1 MLKEEYEKNG
11 IDYDEIF
18 AKIKD
23 VCIKTLMS
31 VEPYIISQMRKT
43 KYKG

>member
-11 IDYDEIF
+11 IDFDEIF

-23 VCIKTLMS
+23 VFIKTFMS

>member
-1 MLKEEYEKNG
+1 MLKEEYQRKG

-18 AKIKD
+18 VKIKD

-31 VEPYIISQMRKT
+31 VEPIIVN
-43 KYKG
+43 